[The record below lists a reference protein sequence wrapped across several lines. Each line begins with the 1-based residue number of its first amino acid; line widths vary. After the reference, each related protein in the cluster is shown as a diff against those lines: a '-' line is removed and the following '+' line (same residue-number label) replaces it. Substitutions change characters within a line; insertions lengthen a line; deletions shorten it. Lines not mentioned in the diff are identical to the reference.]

1 MANVTTS
8 AETNVI
14 KAAQMA
20 KVREVDFTR
29 RFSGTILRKL
39 IEALGVT
46 RKIPMIEGT
55 TMYYYTTTGTLQSGV
70 VPEGEIIPLSQYQ
83 RNKIPV
89 GEIALKKWRKAATAE
104 AILKSGY
111 EEAVRETDR
120 KLLTDVQTGIRTDFF
135 TFLKAIVVEESG
147 TEGQEGYVAP
157 VGVNVTESTLQA
169 VLAQSWGNL
178 QILFENDAVEAIHFM
193 NPLTIADYLAS
204 ANITTQQAFGFNY
217 ISDFLGLGTV
227 ILTSQIPKNEVYSTA
242 KDNIVLYYV
251 PVSAQAMSSLGVT
264 SDETGYIGINSG
276 YANEERAQI
285 ESLVLCGISFFVEY
299 GDGVI
304 KGVVES
310 GAEGATGATGA

>member
-1 MANVTTS
+1 MATSNVTTA

-14 KAAQMA
+14 KKAQMA
-20 KVREVDFTR
+20 KVREIDFTR

-46 RKIPMIEGT
+46 RKIQVIEGT
-55 TMYYYTTTGTLQSGV
+55 TMYYYTTTGTPQSGV

-89 GEIALKKWRKAATAE
+89 GDITLKKWRKAATAE

-135 TFLKAIVVEESG
+135 TFLKNIVVEESG
-147 TEGQEGYVAP
+147 TKGQEGYVAP
-157 VGVNVTESTLQA
+157 VGVKVTGTNLQS
-169 VLAQSWGNL
+169 VLAKTWGNL
-178 QILFENDAVEAIHFM
+178 QILFENDAVEAVHFM

-204 ANITTQQAFGFNY
+204 ANISTQTAFGFNY

-227 ILTSQIPKNEVYSTA
+227 VLTSQIPQGEVYSTA
-242 KDNIVLYYV
+242 KDNIILYYV
-251 PVSAQAMSSLGVT
+251 PVSADAMSSLGVT

-276 YANEERAQI
+276 YPTEERAQV
-285 ESLVLCGISFFVEY
+285 ESLVLCGIQFFVEY
-299 GDGVI
+299 ADGVVAGEI
-304 KGVVES
+304 
-310 GAEGATGATGA
+310 TGA